1 MRLFGVILAGG
12 MGSRLGGADKALM
25 PLGGVPLLAHAMA
38 RLSPQVERLAL
49 SANGDPARFARFGL
63 PVLADALPDHPGPLA
78 GVLAGLDWAAEAGA
92 DAVVSVAVDTPFFP
106 GDLAEQLAGGIGA
119 APVAVAASLG
129 RRHPASGLWRVA
141 LRPELRL
148 ALATGVRRLGVFAD
162 GMGAAVVRCPVRRI
176 DPFLNINTP
185 DDLERADALCRA
197 GG

>member
-12 MGSRLGGADKALM
+12 LGSRLGGVDKALL
-25 PLGGVPLLAHAMA
+25 PLAGAPLLAHAMA

-63 PVLADALPDHPGPLA
+63 PVLPDALPDHPGPLA
-78 GVLAGLDWAAEAGA
+78 GVLAGLDWAAGGGA
-92 DAVVSVAVDTPFFP
+92 DAVVTAAVDTPFFP
-106 GDLAEQLAGGIGA
+106 GDLAARLADGIGA
-119 APVAVAASLG
+119 APVAIAASLG
-129 RRHPASGLWRVA
+129 RRHPAFGLWRVT

-162 GMGAAVVRCPVRRI
+162 GVGAVAVRCPVRRI

-185 DDLERADALCRA
+185 DDLERAVSVRRD
-197 GG
+197 GV